1 MFVCFFSIL
10 PPQRFIDYEIG
21 IDPASLVSRII
32 SVREQLS
39 NEWVHDLETLIN
51 TNEEVLTTYEARASV
66 QEKEEDEEEEIDE
79 GEVDEEFDEEEE
91 DEVDDEEDQDEEE
104 DQEIRDMMIPYKES
118 ASSDQ
123 QSQQPVLVFDRNAI
137 MSNSNDFDNRD
148 SSPLRK
154 KNFDLLILL
163 CTQEAIHRV
172 LREYM
177 EESKEDSLDMLREF
191 YTKRVAKYFD
201 GPQSHGR
208 ADDFLEELLL
218 EPPSVQQTKSGGVHF
233 IDPMGMAEDIIR
245 MRSEVAEEWKGLV
258 AASSNDHMDLRRM
271 LLINMMGKSEEKSKK
286 EKDEYSAPIE
296 MVITNDIG
304 VFE

>member
-1 MFVCFFSIL
+1 M
-10 PPQRFIDYEIG
+10 
-21 IDPASLVSRII
+21 
-32 SVREQLS
+32 
-39 NEWVHDLETLIN
+39 NDLETLIT
-51 TNEEVLTTYEARASV
+51 TNDQVLTTYAEAQNEALASAEEV
-66 QEKEEDEEEEIDE
+66 DEDDEDEDDEGDEIDE
-79 GEVDEEFDEEEE
+79 DDEDFVDDE
-91 DEVDDEEDQDEEE
+91 DDVDDEEDDAE
-104 DQEIRDMMIPYKES
+104 QEIQDMMTPYKEP
-118 ASSDQ
+118 D
-123 QSQQPVLVFDRNAI
+123 QSQQPPVLVFDRNAM
-137 MSNSNDFDNRD
+137 MSNSNDLGDRD

-163 CTQEAIHRV
+163 CTQESIHRV

-177 EESKEDSLDMLREF
+177 EEDKEDSLDFLREF
-191 YTKRVAKYFD
+191 YTERVAEYFD

-218 EPPSVQQTKSGGVHF
+218 EPPSVQETKLGGVHF

-258 AASSNDHMDLRRM
+258 AVTPNDHMDLRRM
-271 LLINMMGKSEEKSKK
+271 LLTNMMGKSEEKSKK

-296 MVITNDIG
+296 MVITEDIG

>member
-1 MFVCFFSIL
+1 MLLLHSA
-10 PPQRFIDYEIG
+10 QRWVEYEIG

-39 NEWVHDLETLIN
+39 NEWLHDLETLIN
-51 TNEEVLTTYEARASV
+51 TNDEVLTTYVEAQNEARASAEEV
-66 QEKEEDEEEEIDE
+66 DEDEDDEIDDDDEEFDDEDEEE
-79 GEVDEEFDEEEE
+79 
-91 DEVDDEEDQDEEE
+91 DDEDH
-104 DQEIRDMMIPYKES
+104 EIQDMMTPYKEP
-118 ASSDQ
+118 D
-123 QSQQPVLVFDRNAI
+123 QSQQPVLVFNRNAI
-137 MSNSNDFDNRD
+137 MSNSNDFGDRD

-154 KNFDLLILL
+154 SNFDLLILL

-177 EESKEDSLDMLREF
+177 EEDKEDSLDFLREF
-191 YTKRVAKYFD
+191 YTERVAEYFD
-201 GPQSHGR
+201 GPQSSGR

-218 EPPSVQQTKSGGVHF
+218 EPPSVQETPRKGGSVHF

-258 AASSNDHMDLRRM
+258 AESPNDHMGLRRM
-271 LLINMMGKSEEKSKK
+271 LLINMMGKSEQKSKK
-286 EKDEYSAPIE
+286 KKDEYSAPIE
-296 MVITNDIG
+296 MVIMEDIG